1 MGEIMIS
8 FFNVREQYLDCQLEI
23 NHNMQ
28 HAMSTGQMYSGEY
41 LDQLS
46 KVIAMDYGNIVFQQ
60 VTLTNSGTSALI
72 TALLAMRISVGKCV
86 LMPTLTYAATAQA
99 VLAAGLKPV
108 FVDVDSHYLMDI
120 KHLNKQYE
128 RFRTSVGAVIA
139 VDLYGQQMD
148 TEHLSE
154 WCKERNLKVILDAA
168 QSYGLRPYATDLD
181 AICLSFNPLKN
192 WAGMGG
198 GAVITNIHTDLEL
211 LRAATHEGKNSR
223 GIVVCYGT
231 NMRMDSIQAAVLL
244 AKRDYVRDHI
254 SRKNQ
259 IHSRYYKHFVDIMP
273 LSNDRHNRISNPYV
287 SVIAPQDPVGVRAAL
302 DAAGI
307 EHRSHYST
315 PLHME
320 PVFERYA
327 TPCLYAESLAGR
339 LISLPNHWHL
349 KDDQV
354 DTVIAV
360 VKSAI

>member
-8 FFNVREQYLDCQLEI
+8 FFNVREQYLDCQVKI

-46 KVIAMDYGNIVFQQ
+46 KIIATDYGNIVFQQ

-72 TALLAMRISVGKCV
+72 TALLAMRIPAGKCV

-99 VLAAGLKPV
+99 VLAVGLKPV
-108 FVDVDSHYLMDI
+108 FVDVDSHYLMDM
-120 KHLNKQYE
+120 KHLNSQYE
-128 RFRTSVGAVIA
+128 KFQASVGAVIA

-148 TEHLSE
+148 TEYLSK

-192 WAGMGG
+192 WGGMGG

-211 LRAATHEGKNSR
+211 LRAATHEGKNTE
-223 GIVVCYGT
+223 GIVVSHGT

-259 IHSRYYKHFVDIMP
+259 IHNRYYKNFVDIMP
-273 LSNDRHNRISNPYV
+273 LSNNRYNSNPYV
-287 SVIAPQDPVGVRAAL
+287 SVIAPQDPAGVRAAL
-302 DAAGI
+302 DAEGI
-307 EHRSHYST
+307 EYRSHYSK

-320 PVFERYA
+320 PAFERYA

-349 KDDQV
+349 QDDQI
-354 DTVIAV
+354 DAIIAV